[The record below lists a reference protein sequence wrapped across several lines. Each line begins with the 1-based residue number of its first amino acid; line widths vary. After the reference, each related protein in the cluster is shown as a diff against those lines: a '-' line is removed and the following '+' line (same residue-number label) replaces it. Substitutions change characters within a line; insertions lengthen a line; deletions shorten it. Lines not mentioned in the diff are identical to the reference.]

1 MVVVPALMGRQA
13 RIQFSISGGKY
24 LHRTFVPNHKPFLQA
39 SEKEVVWVMRIAI
52 FGVGAAATAMALLV
66 DSIYTL
72 WALCSDLVYVILFPQ
87 LCCVVYLQGT
97 NTYGS
102 FLGYIVGLVL
112 RVGGGEDKIG
122 LPPFIKYPYYND
134 TDVQLFPFRTLAMI
148 ASFVTII
155 LVSYALKFLFEKEI
169 IPLKLDFLH
178 CFRKYDLEKPEKEKN
193 ENYPMARRGRSG
205 SSEL

>member
-1 MVVVPALMGRQA
+1 
-13 RIQFSISGGKY
+13 
-24 LHRTFVPNHKPFLQA
+24 
-39 SEKEVVWVMRIAI
+39 
-52 FGVGAAATAMALLV
+52 MALLV

-97 NTYGS
+97 NTYRS

-122 LPPFIKYPYYND
+122 LPPFIKYPYYDD
-134 TDVQLFPFRTLAMI
+134 TDGQLFPFRTLAMI

-155 LVSYALKFLFEKEI
+155 LVSYSLKFLFEKEI

-178 CFRKYDLEKPEKEKN
+178 CFRKYDLEKPEKEKMRTTPWQ
-193 ENYPMARRGRSG
+193 EEEDREVLSCEWLQTQVFYYYYFLPIVLVFVPWWST
-205 SSEL
+205 SPYILTC

>member
-1 MVVVPALMGRQA
+1 M
-13 RIQFSISGGKY
+13 
-24 LHRTFVPNHKPFLQA
+24 
-39 SEKEVVWVMRIAI
+39 WVMRIAI

-87 LCCVVYLQGT
+87 LCCVVYLHGT

-102 FLGYIVGLVL
+102 FMGYIVGLVL

-122 LPPFIKYPYYND
+122 LPHFIKYPYYND
-134 TDVQLFPFRTLAMI
+134 TDGQLFPFRTLSMI
-148 ASFVTII
+148 ASFLTVVV
-155 LVSYALKFLFEKEI
+155 VSYLLKFLFERGI

-178 CFRKYDLEKPEKEKN
+178 CFRKYELEKPVGEKN
-193 ENYPMARRGRSG
+193 DEYPMVKRGRSG